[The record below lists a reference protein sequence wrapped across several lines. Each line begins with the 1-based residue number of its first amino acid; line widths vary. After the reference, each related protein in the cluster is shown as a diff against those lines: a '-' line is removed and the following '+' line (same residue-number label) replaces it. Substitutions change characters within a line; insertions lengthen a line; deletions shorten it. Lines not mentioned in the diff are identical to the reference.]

1 MVLDLQPVCAEE
13 AFVSARTNRPGQ
25 RRTNACRNMDENLS
39 AAQHFYPWNGRER
52 DSLTHPQE
60 NGMLGVQQL
69 RRRYLKARYVECA
82 TPQDAAAAERLE
94 KALEQP
100 K

>member
-1 MVLDLQPVCAEE
+1 
-13 AFVSARTNRPGQ
+13 
-25 RRTNACRNMDENLS
+25 MDENLS

-60 NGMLGVQQL
+60 NGMLGGVRQL
-69 RRRYLKARYVECA
+69 RRLYLKARYGECA
-82 TPQDAAAAERLE
+82 TLQDAAAAERLE